1 MPTDVIDLVG
11 TWKLVSM
18 QFEFEDDE
26 ERVDIYGPAP
36 LGYMILTEDG
46 RVIVLVTASGRT
58 PPKDDAGNASLFSS
72 MMSYSGKYRVDGDR
86 FITRVDVAWHPAWVN
101 TDQTRLFRL
110 ESHRLSILT
119 DTQTHPLYGTRRGKG
134 VITWSRA

>member
-18 QFEFEDDE
+18 QFEFEDNK
-26 ERVDIYGPAP
+26 ERVDMYGRAP

-58 PPKDDAGNASLFSS
+58 TPKDDAESASLLNS
-72 MMSYSGKYRVDGDR
+72 MMSYSGKYHVDGDR
-86 FITRVDVAWHPAWVN
+86 FVTRIDVAWHPGWVN
-101 TDQTRLFRL
+101 TDQVRLFRL
-110 ESHRLSILT
+110 EGQRLSILT
-119 DTQTHPLYGTRRGKG
+119 DTQTHPLFGTRRGKG